1 MPKGRT
7 EKNNA
12 SRRSERANI
21 VEAKLYPGI
30 GTGHPL
36 ARPKLDPPDEL
47 RKAEASV
54 ALICAPAGYGKSTVM
69 ARWHELLQAEG
80 VRCAWLSVDRDDNDS
95 TRFLRHLVA
104 AFQGIAPEIG
114 HDLLTQL
121 SGAREGVKPLLESLA
136 ADLARTPERAVLFI
150 DDLHLATHDEVLET
164 VHWLINYSPRQYQY
178 VLGCRLAPK
187 LQLSSLRVRRK
198 LVEIGASDLEFSVD
212 ETAEFLSIRLGR
224 RLADDE
230 VRQLSGKTEG
240 WAAALELVAA
250 ALQTQDEEQARR
262 LIENFTG
269 TDRSVVDYLGEMV
282 LAGLDQRL
290 RRFIERIAQFERVNV
305 ELATCVSGES
315 NAAQLLAELHARNL
329 FLIPLDRHGEWF
341 RFHHLVGHYFGE
353 QFRRHA
359 PDECRAAL
367 IAGAQWLFEHG
378 HIEDA
383 INGAIRAE
391 DWQQATQWVA
401 QSVDEVVYRKG
412 YHQTLMHWM
421 RELPEQWV
429 DQLPEIRI
437 NYAYALAFHTH
448 TSEAEAQLHRLA
460 QIVDRLEQAET
471 PDRAAIDDIRS
482 AMETQVAI
490 SQALRDEGLAARE
503 RALTWMQR
511 WPHAPAAQKG
521 HIANVLGFG
530 HKTAGTIADGLA
542 VIKQGRQWHE
552 QAQGYYGLAWN
563 VYIEAL
569 LHMKGGSYREA
580 RQVAVAGL
588 ELIKQRLDGHRAHT
602 SLMHTV
608 LAAVAYEFDEI
619 DQAQTHIEQAMH
631 SVQDYGPADAVI
643 LAYLTQ
649 ARLRFMQRDRT
660 TGYAIL
666 HEAQSLGA
674 QRKLPRVVLTLAAEE
689 CTWLG
694 REGRYDDAQTVAMRF
709 DMLRAADA
717 SGDAR
722 VSKLLADKAARIA
735 LRIRLRDRPDEVLSA
750 LAPAIEHCSQL
761 GLQHRLYELRGLQA
775 IAHRIHG
782 DMPQAVRSLATA
794 LQIAAPRQYV
804 RTFIDEGAEL
814 LPVVEALA
822 QSGDDTPETQ
832 ALIQQLLQGLRQGAQ
847 SEISTASTASFGEL
861 TRREINIIKRLESG
875 MSNKEIAESIFIS
888 EGTLRWHLHNIY
900 GKLGAKNRSG
910 ALLAA
915 RQIGAL

>member
-7 EKNNA
+7 EKNIVA
-12 SRRSERANI
+12 RRSERANI

-36 ARPKLDPPDEL
+36 ARPKLDPPAEL
-47 RKAEASV
+47 RDGDASV

-69 ARWHELLQAEG
+69 ARWHELLQADG
-80 VRCAWLSVDRDDNDS
+80 MRCAWLSVDRDDNDS

-104 AFQGIAPEIG
+104 AFQGIDADIG

-121 SGAREGVKPLLESLA
+121 GGAREGVKPLLESLA
-136 ADLARTPERAVLFI
+136 GDLARTPQRAVLFI

-178 VLGCRLAPK
+178 VLGCRLTPK
-187 LQLSSLRVRRK
+187 LQLSGLRVRRK
-198 LVEIGASDLEFSVD
+198 LLEINAGDLEFSLD

-224 RLADDE
+224 HLADDE

-250 ALQTQDEEQARR
+250 ALQAQNESQGRQ

-290 RRFIERIAQFERVNV
+290 RHFVERIAQFERINV
-305 ELATCVSGES
+305 ELATHVSGQTD
-315 NAAQLLAELHARNL
+315 AAQLLAELQSRNL
-329 FLIPLDRHGEWF
+329 FLIPLDRHGQWF

-359 PDECRAAL
+359 PDECRAVL
-367 IAGAQWLFEHG
+367 TAGAQWLFEHG
-378 HIEDA
+378 HVEDA

-429 DQLPEIRI
+429 DRLPEIRV
-437 NYAYALAFHTH
+437 NYAFALAFHTQ

-460 QIVDRLEQAET
+460 QIVARLEQAES

-482 AMETQVAI
+482 AMETQLAI
-490 SQALRDEGLAARE
+490 SQALRDEGIAARD
-503 RALTWMQR
+503 RALAWMQC
-511 WPHAPAAQKG
+511 WPNAPAAQKG

-530 HKTAGTIADGLA
+530 HKTAGDIGEGLA
-542 VIKQGRQWHE
+542 VIAQGRRFHE
-552 QAQGYYGLAWN
+552 QAEGYYGLAWN
-563 VYIEAL
+563 AYLEAL

-580 RQVAVAGL
+580 RRVAVAGL
-588 ELIKQRLDGHRAHT
+588 ELIEQRLEGHRAHT

-619 DQAQTHIEQAMH
+619 DAAQAHIEQAMH

-649 ARLRFMQRDRT
+649 ARLRFMQRDT
-660 TGYAIL
+660 ATGYAIL

-674 QRKLPRVVLTLAAEE
+674 QRQLQRVVVTLAAEE

-694 REGRYDDAQTVAMRF
+694 REGRFDDAQAIAMRF
-709 DMLRAADA
+709 DMLHAADVRNA
-717 SGDAR
+717 PVAN
-722 VSKLLADKAARIA
+722 LLADKAARIA
-735 LRIRLRDRPDEVLSA
+735 LRIRLREQPDEVLAA
-750 LAPAIEHCSQL
+750 LSPAIEHCTRL
-761 GLQHRLYELRGLQA
+761 DLQHRLAELLGMQA
-775 IAHRIHG
+775 VAHRLNG
-782 DMPQAVRSLATA
+782 DMPQAVASLGAA
-794 LQIAAPRQYV
+794 MQIAARRHYL
-804 RTFIDEGAEL
+804 RTFIDESAEL
-814 LPVVEALA
+814 LPVMEVLA
-822 QSGDDTPETQ
+822 KSGNAMPDMQ
-832 ALIQQLLQGLRQGAQ
+832 AFIQHLLERLRSSVQAPAA
-847 SEISTASTASFGEL
+847 ASAASFGEL
-861 TRREINIIKRLESG
+861 TKREVNIIKRLESG
-875 MSNKEIAESIFIS
+875 MSNKEIAESVFIS

-910 ALLAA
+910 ALVAA
-915 RQIGAL
+915 REIGLL